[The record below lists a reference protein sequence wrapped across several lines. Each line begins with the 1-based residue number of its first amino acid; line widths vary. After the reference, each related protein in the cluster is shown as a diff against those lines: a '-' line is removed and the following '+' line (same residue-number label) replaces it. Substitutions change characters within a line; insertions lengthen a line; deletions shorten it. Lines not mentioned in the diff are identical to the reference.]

1 MNRRH
6 FLLLSGFGGLGLALG
21 GHYLLTGR
29 TLTLATCP
37 KGATKLAQPLLRFV
51 ALADTGFGNDGQYA
65 VAQAMNC
72 YLQQNPF
79 QFVLLAG
86 DNIYDNGEIEKI
98 GSAFEKPYQ
107 ALLQQSIQF
116 YAALGN
122 HDIRTNNGEDEIRYS
137 RFNMQG
143 RYYTF
148 TKEAVQFFAI
158 DTNNNAP
165 WKAQLD
171 WLEENLARSQ
181 VPWKIVFGHHPVYS
195 SGVHGGSQQLV
206 KRLTPLFSRYGVQLY
221 ISGHDHNYERTHRLQ
236 GTTYLVC
243 GAGAKTRPVGSSSR
257 TAISASRLSFATFE
271 VYPNRLEVRGIDT
284 NGKIFDQVAI
294 LNSAPVIN

>member
-1 MNRRH
+1 MNRRI
-6 FLLLSGFGGLGLALG
+6 FLVLSGLSGLGLALG
-21 GHYLLTGR
+21 SHYLSSGR
-29 TLTLATCP
+29 TLTLVSCP
-37 KGATKLAQPLLRFV
+37 KRTTKLAQPLLRFV

-107 ALLQQSIQF
+107 ALLQQGIQF

-137 RFNMQG
+137 GFNMQG

-171 WLEENLARSQ
+171 WLEENLSRSQ
-181 VPWKIVFGHHPVYS
+181 VPWKVVFGHHPVYS
-195 SGVHGGSQQLV
+195 SGVHGGSQQMV